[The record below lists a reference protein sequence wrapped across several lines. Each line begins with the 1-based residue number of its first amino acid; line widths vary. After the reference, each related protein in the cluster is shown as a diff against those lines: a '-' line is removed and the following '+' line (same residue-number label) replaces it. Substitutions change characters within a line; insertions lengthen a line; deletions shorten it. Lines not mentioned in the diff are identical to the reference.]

1 MTSVHIFSIDLVVCL
16 NLSFADPKD
25 ALHSLQQ
32 CLGIIQTHAFRDSTK
47 RSMKTYLH
55 SYLMFCQYYDFKP
68 FPVSKSVY
76 LFYLVFL
83 SRSLSSYRSVIN
95 YLGIITHINRSFG
108 ASLAFLQDYDVYLAK
123 RAIGRILGDCIAR
136 KEPITINILF
146 KLFNHFDYDN
156 PLHVCMRALFS
167 VAFFSFLRISN
178 LVPYKLSEIGDPRA
192 CYSPSSVTFTAQGS
206 YCASRIPKLYN
217 FGSGC

>member
-1 MTSVHIFSIDLVVCL
+1 M
-16 NLSFADPKD
+16 
-25 ALHSLQQ
+25 
-32 CLGIIQTHAFRDSTK
+32 K

-55 SYLMFCQYYDFKP
+55 SYLMFCQYYNFKQ
-68 FPVSKSVY
+68 FPVSKSVS

-108 ASLAFLQDYDVYLAK
+108 ASLAFLQDYVYLAK
-123 RAIGRILGDCIAR
+123 RAIRRILGDCIAR

-146 KLFNHFDYDN
+146 KLFNHFDYNN
-156 PLHVCMRALFS
+156 PLHVCMRALFL
-167 VAFFSFLRISN
+167 VAFSSFLRISN

-192 CYSPSSVTFTAQGS
+192 CYLTPSYSHFKNKRICSQL
-206 YCASRIPKLYN
+206 CRSRILNCAIVFGPLKFNEECQGLPPKDLT
-217 FGSGC
+217 FF